1 MDFLTGQK
9 LIKQKEYGKALSV
22 FLNLLESKIENK
34 TIYFYLGLI
43 YSEMNDFNKS
53 ILNYNKY
60 LKIDPNSKSALLN
73 LAIAK
78 QSIGEINTAKD
89 IYLKLIDLDVNNI
102 RAYYGL
108 LMLDINFLTADHFTY
123 INQIKKRDKINLYEK
138 SLINFILAKKEKIKK
153 NYYKEIKYIED
164 FNMSSF
170 NSNYTYN
177 QASQFYYEKVINNF
191 YNKIIFT
198 DINKNLKQDED
209 YYPIYIIGL
218 PRSGST
224 LIESI
229 LTSGDKKI
237 QTCGE
242 SHVINM
248 SVLDQIGPKI
258 YTKNFDINKFIFE
271 INHDKIKNS
280 VLMRYNKFNVASS
293 NLNTS
298 FIDKSLENFFNIEI
312 ILKIFPN
319 AKFLHTFRD
328 PVDSVISI
336 YQSMLP
342 ELSWTHRIENILN
355 YMDNY
360 KKIINYFKIKYPT
373 KIIDIDLGNFTH
385 QSEVVGQK
393 IYEFCDLKW
402 NKKYLEFYKRK
413 DLHSKTISFN
423 QIRKKISVYD
433 TEKYKPYIGLLD
445 EYKNKYEW
453 IKNN

>member
-22 FLNLLESKIENK
+22 FLNLLENKIENK

-60 LKIDPNSKSALLN
+60 LTIDPNSKSALLN

-78 QSIGEINTAKD
+78 QSIGKINTAKD

-293 NLNTS
+293 NLNSS

-312 ILKIFPN
+312 ILEIFPN

>member
-293 NLNTS
+293 NLNFS

-312 ILKIFPN
+312 ILEIFPN

-373 KIIDIDLGNFTH
+373 KIIDIDLRNFTH
-385 QSEVVGQK
+385 QSEVIGQK

>member
-293 NLNTS
+293 NLNSS

-312 ILKIFPN
+312 ILEIFPN